1 MRFSGSAVRVFLAVV
16 FCLGLGWAQEPGEIR
31 GIVLDV
37 RGGEPLA
44 RVQVQLL
51 GTDHQAVTDAQGRF
65 SLPQVPPG
73 DYLLHVSTVGYRLLK
88 KPFTLAAGEVRD
100 FEIALSPES
109 LRRTETIEVR
119 AGPFE
124 LEQYD
129 SPSQVTLAGP
139 EAKNLASV
147 LADDPLRAVQ
157 GLPGVASNDDFESR
171 FSVRG
176 ADYHRVGLY
185 VDDILLHT
193 PFHSVQ
199 GEPASGTL
207 TIFNGDTLEDI
218 SLHGGAY
225 PVRYA
230 DRTAAVLDVHSR
242 EGSRVR
248 PSIRGTASAS
258 NAGLLAEGP
267 LGRNRRGA
275 WLAGVRKSY
284 LQYIL
289 RRTVTDPSLAFGFLD
304 GTGRVSYDLS
314 RAHHLSLSVLDG
326 FSDLDRSRARDEL
339 GANSIN
345 TSNYHFTL
353 PNLAWRYAPHERFL
367 LTNRLAYMREKFTN
381 RNREDLDLVGGHYG
395 EYVWSTTAH
404 WVWRN
409 ASPLEAGWTM
419 RRLRD
424 DGFTNY
430 YQFNPLGVQRL
441 DEYRGTGIRTGGFV
455 QQSWSGLDGRLDLS
469 VGLRWDRYS
478 VNQIQAASPQASA
491 AILLRPSTR
500 IHLGWG
506 QYVQYPEIRWL
517 FSSYGNQHLLPERAT
532 HAVVGLEQRLDERTR
547 LRLEF
552 FQRQDRDLLFRPFY
566 EPRLLGDEIFNPPVD
581 APIANSVR
589 GYARGFE
596 IFLHRRS
603 ANGLTGW
610 ISYTLGYARLRDGPT
625 GISFPSDQ
633 DQRHSVNV
641 YLSYRLRPTVNL
653 SAKWIYGSGFPV
665 PGFLRREGDEYY
677 LAASRNNLRLDPYQ
691 RFDARINKACVFDRW
706 KLTLYAEVIN
716 LLNRRNRR
724 FDSFNGYN
732 PVTGQ
737 AYLSFSKMFPILP
750 SVGVALE
757 Y

>member
-1 MRFSGSAVRVFLAVV
+1 MRFSGSAVRVCLA
-16 FCLGLGWAQEPGEIR
+16 CLLCPGLMQAQEPGEIR
-31 GIVLDV
+31 GVVLDV

-51 GTDHQAVTDAQGRF
+51 GTNHQTVTDAEGRF
-65 SLPQVPPG
+65 SLRQVPPG
-73 DYLLHVSTVGYRLLK
+73 ECLLHVSTVGYRLLK
-88 KPFTLAAGEVRD
+88 KQFTLAAGEVRE
-100 FEIALSPES
+100 FEIALTPES

-124 LEQYD
+124 IEQSD
-129 SPSQVTLAGP
+129 SPSQLTLAGE

-147 LADDPLRAVQ
+147 LADDPLRAVH

-185 VDDILLHT
+185 LDDVLLHT
-193 PFHSVQ
+193 PFHIVQ

-207 TIFNGDTLEDI
+207 TIFNADTLEEF

-248 PSIRGTASAS
+248 PSVRGTASAS

-267 LGRNRRGA
+267 LGPSRRGA
-275 WLAGVRKSY
+275 WLVAARKSY

-304 GTGRVSYDLS
+304 GTGKVSYDLTG
-314 RAHHLSLSVLDG
+314 RHHVSLSVVDG
-326 FSDLDRSRARDEL
+326 FSDLDRSRARNQL
-339 GANSIN
+339 GSNSIM

-353 PNLAWRYAPHERFL
+353 PNLAWRYTPHERFL
-367 LTNRLAYMREKFTN
+367 LTQHLAYMRERFAN
-381 RNREDLDLVGGHYG
+381 RNREELDLAGGYYG
-395 EYVWSTTAH
+395 EFVWSAAAQ
-404 WVWRN
+404 WMWRN
-409 ASPLEAGWTM
+409 GKPLQAGWRI

-424 DGFTNY
+424 DGFTNL
-430 YQFNPLGVQRL
+430 YQFNPLAVRRL
-441 DEYRGTGIRTGGFV
+441 DEFRGTGWLTGGFI
-455 QQSWSGLDGRLDLS
+455 QQSWSALGDRVELTA
-469 VGLRWDRYS
+469 GLRWDRHT
-478 VNQIQAASPQASA
+478 VDQIQAASPQATA
-491 AILLRPSTR
+491 AIRVSATTR

-517 FSSYGNQHLLPERAT
+517 FSGFGDRRLLPERAI
-532 HAVVGLEQRLDERTR
+532 HAVAGLDRRLDERTR

-566 EPRLLGDEIFNPPVD
+566 EPRLLGGEIFNPP
-581 APIANSVR
+581 AEALISNAVR

-596 IFLHRRS
+596 IFLQRRS

-610 ISYTLGYARLRDGPT
+610 VSYTLGYTRLRDGRT

-641 YLSYRLRPTVNL
+641 YLSYRFRPTVNL
-653 SAKWIYGSGFPV
+653 SGKWIYGSGFPV
-665 PGFLRREGDEYY
+665 PGFLRREKEEYF
-677 LAASRNNLRLDPYQ
+677 LSVSRNDLRLDSYQ
-691 RFDARINKACVFDRW
+691 RVDARINKACAFDRW
-706 KLTLYAEVIN
+706 KLTLYAEIVN

-724 FDSFNGYN
+724 FDSFNGYD
-732 PVTGQ
+732 PATGQ

-750 SVGVALE
+750 SLGVALE
-757 Y
+757 F

>member
-1 MRFSGSAVRVFLAVV
+1 MRFSGSAVRVFLAAV
-16 FCLGLGWAQEPGEIR
+16 FCLGLGRAQEPGEIR

-44 RVQVQLL
+44 RVEVQLL
-51 GTDHQAVTDAQGRF
+51 GTNHQAVTDGQGRF
-65 SLPQVPPG
+65 SLPQVTPG

-88 KPFTLAAGEVRD
+88 KQFTLAAGEIRE

-109 LRRTETIEVR
+109 FRRTETIEVR

-129 SPSQVTLAGP
+129 SPSQLTLAGA

-185 VDDILLHT
+185 LDEVLLHT
-193 PFHSVQ
+193 PFHIVQ
-199 GEPASGTL
+199 GEPSSGTL
-207 TIFNGDTLEDI
+207 TIFTADTLEDI

-248 PSIRGTASAS
+248 PSMRATASAS

-304 GTGRVSYDLS
+304 WQGKVSYDLT
-314 RAHHLSLSVLDG
+314 RDHHVSLSVVDG
-326 FSDLDRSRARDEL
+326 FSDLDRSRARGQL
-339 GANSIN
+339 GANSIM

-353 PNLAWRYAPHERFL
+353 ANLAWRYTPHERFV
-367 LTNRLAYMREKFTN
+367 LTNRVAYMRERFTN
-381 RNREDLDLVGGHYG
+381 RNREDLDLVGGYYG
-395 EYVWSTTAH
+395 EYIWNAGAN
-404 WVWRN
+404 WMWRN
-409 ASPLEAGWTM
+409 RNPLEAGWTV

-424 DGFTNY
+424 DGYTNL
-430 YQFNPLGVQRL
+430 YQFNPLAVQRL
-441 DEYRGTGIRTGGFV
+441 DEFRGTGLRMGGFV
-455 QQSWSGLDGRLDLS
+455 QQSWSGFEGRLNLAA
-469 VGLRWDRYS
+469 GLRWDRQS
-478 VNQIQAASPQASA
+478 VNQIQAASPQVSA
-491 AILLRPSTR
+491 AIILRPSTR
-500 IHLGWG
+500 IHFGWG

-517 FSSYGNQHLLPERAT
+517 FSNFGNRRLLPERAT
-532 HAVVGLEQRLDERTR
+532 HALVALDQRLDERTR

-552 FQRQDRDLLFRPFY
+552 FQRQDRDLLFRPLY
-566 EPRLLGDEIFNPPVD
+566 EPRFLGDEIFNPPLD

-596 IFLHRRS
+596 IFLQRRS
-603 ANGLTGW
+603 ANRLTGW
-610 ISYTLGYARLRDGPT
+610 ISYTLGYARLRDGRT

-633 DQRHSVNV
+633 DQRHTVNV

-665 PGFLRREGDEYY
+665 PGFLRRVGDEYF
-677 LAASRNNLRLDPYQ
+677 LSGSRNDLRLDSYQ
-691 RFDARINKACVFDRW
+691 RIDTRINKAYPFDRW
-706 KLTLYAEVIN
+706 KLTLYAELVN
-716 LLNRRNRR
+716 LLNRRNLR
-724 FDSFNGYN
+724 FDSFNGYD
-732 PVTGQ
+732 PMTGQ
-737 AYLSFSKMFPILP
+737 AYLSFNKMFPILP

-757 Y
+757 F